1 MRQNDMEG
9 RRNGYSESWV
19 ITRLNMEIL
28 SFVNHRGFE
37 EAAIPFPVPGSESPF
52 RERALTALRDEFGDS
67 RLFVLKDA
75 RVCLLLRFWLDAV
88 ETFGARPVVIC
99 PIRNPLEVARSIKS
113 RDKGDARFLMHL
125 LLRWLRYALDAEAAS
140 RHVPR
145 AFTRYEDLVEDP
157 SAVLGQAA
165 AALDVSWPKM
175 SSPKTGEEIRAF
187 LSPAHRHHEFT
198 HDDLRSAP
206 RCSQSV
212 RRVFDILDRWADG
225 DVRTEDTS
233 ELDRIKAIV
242 DDVTAVLAGRGRC
255 HGNVF
260 SQLDELAHN
269 GSAAR
274 RQKASETNR
283 DLSALRFRS
292 MPRSRTGIPS
302 ASRHARN
309 TPPGFRLTTQW
320 ETAPVVSPAM
330 SRASMVSAPPTS
342 SDVMTCITPIGRIGV
357 ARAGHRT

>member
-1 MRQNDMEG
+1 MNLA
-9 RRNGYSESWV
+9 
-19 ITRLNMEIL
+19 T
-28 SFVNHRGFE
+28 
-37 EAAIPFPVPGSESPF
+37 AGSY
-52 RERALTALRDEFGDS
+52 
-67 RLFVLKDA
+67 VLKDP
-75 RVCLLLRFWLDAV
+75 RLCLLLRFWLDAV

-198 HDDLRSAP
+198 HDDLRSDP

-242 DDVTAVLAGRGRC
+242 DDVTAALADA
-255 HGNVF
+255 VV
-260 SQLDELAHN
+260 AT
-269 GSAAR
+269 
-274 RQKASETNR
+274 ET
-283 DLSALRFRS
+283 SFRS
-292 MPRSRTGIPS
+292 STSWRI
-302 ASRHARN
+302 
-309 TPPGFRLTTQW
+309 
-320 ETAPVVSPAM
+320 TAPL
-330 SRASMVSAPPTS
+330 RAVRRLQKR
-342 SDVMTCITPIGRIGV
+342 IT
-357 ARAGHRT
+357 T